1 MRSGGT
7 ILDRAVMLAVLVLFV
22 GVLLTL
28 VVTGHADPGTL
39 ALFSSP
45 AVVALVGVVLSARQG
60 VIGKDV
66 KLSVAQTNGLL
77 SGPLTAIHQQLAANT
92 DALEGLA
99 SGSPPE
105 QQSRRGD

>member
-7 ILDRAVMLAVLVLFV
+7 ILDRIVMLAVLVLFV

-28 VVTGHADPGTL
+28 VLTGHADPGTL

-60 VIGKDV
+60 VIGADV
-66 KLSVAQTNGLL
+66 KKAVAQTNGLL
-77 SGPLTAIHQQLAANT
+77 SGPLAAIQAQSEANGAKL
-92 DALEGLA
+92 DALPGIT
-99 SGSPPE
+99 SGVPGSVN
-105 QQSRRGD
+105 